1 MCGIAGLIDVAGR
14 LGLQELR
21 GGALA
26 MSAAIL
32 HRGPDAGGVWADA
45 ACGIA
50 FAHRRLSVVDLSPAG
65 AQPMVSHSGRYVI
78 VFNGEIYNYRALRAA
93 LPPVVWR
100 GHSDTEV
107 MLEAIEVWGLNEALR
122 RAVGMYAFA
131 LWDARE
137 RALFLVRDRLGEKPL
152 YYGMSGQTL
161 VFGSELKALAAS
173 PGWQAEIDRDALDD
187 YTRHGVIHAP
197 RSIYRN
203 VKKLPAAAWLRI
215 DLKNAGRVLEL
226 LPHRYWSLEEIASR
240 PPAPGNDVDL
250 TGQLEDLL
258 KQAVA
263 GQMVADVPVGAFL
276 SGGVDSSLI
285 AALMQAQANAP
296 IKTFSIG
303 FHEAQYNE
311 AGHAKAVASH
321 LRTDHTEL
329 YVTPEQAR
337 AVIPRLPNMFDEPFG
352 DSSQIPTYL
361 VAQLARSHV
370 TVSLSGDG
378 GDELFGGYNRYFW
391 AERYWARMHST
402 PAWLRNLG
410 VIGVR
415 ALPPAAWDA
424 VWRLL
429 PQRAQLAQPGDKL
442 YKLAGLAQARN
453 GREAYAWLI
462 AQQRER
468 GSLVLGAN
476 APGPAG
482 AHALWNQ
489 PGRRLADN
497 MMLADAQG
505 YLPDDILVKVD
516 RATMAVSLEARTPFL
531 DHRVAE
537 FAFQLPIA
545 QKIRGTAGKW
555 LLRQV
560 LYRYVPPALIDRPKM
575 GFGVPID
582 GWLRGPLKQWADDL
596 LDPVRMQAEGY
607 LNVARVRQAWDE
619 HQSGR
624 RNWQHFLWNILM
636 FEAWLLEA
644 AAG

>member
-1 MCGIAGLIDVAGR
+1 MCGIAGLIDVAGH
-14 LGLQELR
+14 LGSQELR
-21 GGALA
+21 ARALA

-32 HRGPDAGGVWADA
+32 HRGPDAGDVWADTG
-45 ACGIA
+45 CGVA
-50 FAHRRLSVVDLSPAG
+50 LAHRRLSVIDLSPAG

-78 VFNGEIYNYRALRAA
+78 VFNGEIYNYQALRTS
-93 LPPVVWR
+93 LPVAVWR

-107 MLEAIEVWGLNEALR
+107 MLEAIEVLGLNEALK
-122 RAVGMYAFA
+122 RAVGMFAFA
-131 LWDARE
+131 LWDTSE

-152 YYGMSGQTL
+152 YYGMTGQTL
-161 VFGSELKALAAS
+161 VFGSELKALTAS
-173 PGWQAEIDRDALDD
+173 PGWQTDIDRDALDD

-215 DLKNAGRVLEL
+215 DLKSARRVLGL
-226 LPHRYWSLEEIASR
+226 LPHSYWSLEEVASR
-240 PPAPGNDVDL
+240 PPAQGDDAQL
-250 TGQLEDLL
+250 TSQLEDLL
-258 KQAVA
+258 KQSVA

-285 AALMQAQANAP
+285 AALMQAQAGAP

-311 AGHAKAVASH
+311 AAHAKAVASH
-321 LRTDHTEL
+321 LGADHTEL

-337 AVIPRLPNMFDEPFG
+337 AVIPRLPDMFDEPFG

-361 VAQLARSHV
+361 VAQLARSQV

-391 AERYWARMHST
+391 AERYWARMRSM

-410 VIGVR
+410 GIGVR

-424 VWRLL
+424 MWRLL
-429 PQRAQLAQPGDKL
+429 PRRAQLAQPGDKL
-442 YKLAGLAQARN
+442 YKLAGLARARN

-468 GSLVLGAN
+468 ESLVAGIHTPAL
-476 APGPAG
+476 AG
-482 AHALWNQ
+482 AHGLWNQ

-537 FAFQLPIA
+537 FAFQLPMA
-545 QKIRGTAGKW
+545 QKIRGAAGKW

-582 GWLRGPLKQWADDL
+582 AWLRGPLKEWADDL
-596 LDPVRMQAEGY
+596 LDPVRMQGEGY
-607 LNVARVRQAWDE
+607 LNVARVREAWDA

-624 RNWQHFLWNILM
+624 RNLQHFLWNILM
-636 FEAWLLEA
+636 FEAWLQVTA
-644 AAG
+644 TG

>member
-21 GGALA
+21 SGALA

-107 MLEAIEVWGLNEALR
+107 MLEAVEALGLNEALK

-131 LWDARE
+131 LWDTSE

-152 YYGMSGQTL
+152 YYGITGQTL
-161 VFGSELKALAAS
+161 VFGSELKALAAC

-215 DLKNAGRVLEL
+215 DLKNAHRVLEL
-226 LPHRYWSLEEIASR
+226 PPQPYWALEEVASR
-240 PPAPGNDVDL
+240 RSVQGTDAQM
-250 TGQLEDLL
+250 TGQLDGLL

-263 GQMVADVPVGAFL
+263 AQMVADVPVGAFL

-285 AALMQAQANAP
+285 VALMQAQAASP
-296 IKTFSIG
+296 VKTFSIG

-329 YVTPEQAR
+329 YVTPEQAQ
-337 AVIPRLPNMFDEPFG
+337 AVIPLLPKMFDEPFG

-361 VAQLARSHV
+361 VAQLARSQV

-391 AERYWARMHST
+391 AERYWARMHGM
-402 PAWLRNLG
+402 PGWLRHMAAA
-410 VIGVR
+410 GVR
-415 ALPPAAWDA
+415 TLSPAAWDA
-424 VWRLL
+424 AWRFL

-442 YKLAGLAQARN
+442 NKLAGLAQARN

-462 AQQRER
+462 AQQRESR
-468 GSLVLGAN
+468 SLVLGAGT
-476 APGPAG
+476 PVLAG
-482 AHALWNQ
+482 AHALWDQ

-497 MMLADAQG
+497 MMLADARG

-516 RATMAVSLEARTPFL
+516 RATMAVSLEARAPFL

-537 FAFQLPIA
+537 FAFQLPTE
-545 QKIRGTAGKW
+545 QKIRGAAGKW

-560 LYRYVPPALIDRPKM
+560 LYRYVPPALVDRPKM

-582 GWLRGPLKQWADDL
+582 AWLRGPLKEWATDL
-596 LDPVRMQAEGY
+596 LAPARMIVEGY
-607 LNVARVRQAWDE
+607 LDVARVQQAWQE
-619 HQSGR
+619 HQTGR
-624 RNWQHFLWNILM
+624 RNHQHFLWNILM
-636 FEAWLLEA
+636 FEAWLRDN
-644 AAG
+644 AGV

>member
-1 MCGIAGLIDVAGR
+1 MCGIAGLIDVTGH
-14 LGLQELR
+14 LGSQELR
-21 GGALA
+21 DRALA
-26 MSAAIL
+26 MSAAIR
-32 HRGPDAGGVWADA
+32 HRGPDAGDVWADA
-45 ACGIA
+45 ACGVA
-50 FAHRRLSVVDLSPAG
+50 LAHRRLSVIDLSLAG

-78 VFNGEIYNYRALRAA
+78 VFNGEIYNYPALRAT

-107 MLEAIEVWGLNEALR
+107 MLEAIETLGLNQALT

-131 LWDARE
+131 LWDTSE

-152 YYGMSGQTL
+152 YYGITGHTF
-161 VFGSELKALAAS
+161 VFGSELKALTACT
-173 PGWQAEIDRDALDD
+173 GWQPEIDRDALDD

-203 VKKLPAAAWLRI
+203 VKKLPAATWLRI

-226 LPHRYWSLEEIASR
+226 LPQPYWSLEEVASR
-240 PPAPGNDVDL
+240 RSLEGTDAQMTD
-250 TGQLEDLL
+250 QLDDLL

-263 GQMVADVPVGAFL
+263 AQMVADVPVGAFL

-285 AALMQAQANAP
+285 VALMQAQAASP
-296 IKTFSIG
+296 VRTFSIG

-337 AVIPRLPNMFDEPFG
+337 DVIPRLPQMFDEPFG

-361 VAQLARSHV
+361 VAQLARSQV

-391 AERYWARMHST
+391 AERYWARMRGM
-402 PAWLRNLG
+402 PGWLRHMAAA
-410 VIGVR
+410 GVR
-415 ALPPAAWDA
+415 MLPPAAWDA
-424 VWRLL
+424 AWRFL

-442 YKLAGLAQARN
+442 NKLAALAQARN

-462 AQQRER
+462 AQQRESR
-468 GSLVLGAN
+468 SLVLGAGTP
-476 APGPAG
+476 ALAG
-482 AHALWNQ
+482 AHALWDQ
-489 PGRRLADN
+489 PGRGLADN
-497 MMLADAQG
+497 MMLADARG

-516 RATMAVSLEARTPFL
+516 RATMAVSLEARAPFL

-537 FAFQLPIA
+537 FAFQLPA
-545 QKIRGTAGKW
+545 EQKIRGAAGKW

-582 GWLRGPLKQWADDL
+582 AWLRGPLKEWANDL
-596 LDPVRMQAEGY
+596 LAPARIMAEGY
-607 LNVARVRQAWDE
+607 LDVARVQRAWQE

-624 RNWQHFLWNILM
+624 RNHQHFLWNILM
-636 FEAWLLEA
+636 FEAWLNETV
-644 AAG
+644 GV